1 MRTHDGA
8 LLGSWVRRFLLE
20 HLVVE
25 RNLSRNTQRS
35 YRDSLR
41 LLIPFA
47 VRCARG
53 PVFVDRAATACAAEA
68 AVPGHLDTL
77 RAARGRR
84 GSRAL
89 RFRPLR
95 DARDGS

>member
-1 MRTHDGA
+1 MRTHDDA

-53 PVFVDRAATACAAEA
+53 
-68 AVPGHLDTL
+68 
-77 RAARGRR
+77 RR